1 MCRCDRRA
9 GVTRAGVTDGPG
21 AVRSISAQTAAVGGE
36 RAGMQQS
43 CGMFLNFLIL
53 SCSMVERTLSGG
65 GRKTVSGHIS

>member
-1 MCRCDRRA
+1 MCRCDTCRCDRC
-9 GVTRAGVTDGPG
+9 AGVTDGPG